1 VLNPIQNLK
10 GDFFVQIGPTEILLV
25 ALLALLLFAPR
36 KLPELA
42 KAVREAADII
52 RGKSKEEESE
62 EKK

>member
-1 VLNPIQNLK
+1 M
-10 GDFFVQIGPTEILLV
+10 QIGPTEILLV